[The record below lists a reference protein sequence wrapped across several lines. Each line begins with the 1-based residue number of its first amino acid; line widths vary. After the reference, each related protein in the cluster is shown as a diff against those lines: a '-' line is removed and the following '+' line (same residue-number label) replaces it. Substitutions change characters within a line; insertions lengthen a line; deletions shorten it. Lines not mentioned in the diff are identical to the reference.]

1 MRSRL
6 ASPIDRCMTLVI
18 VTILAVGSSVFAGE
32 PATAKPAKIDFRRD
46 VFPILSRRC
55 WECHLG
61 GDASAGLRL
70 DVREEWLGET
80 TGRPLVVVGKSA
92 RSRVIE
98 VVEARDPKVVM
109 PAEGER
115 LKPNEIATLRRW
127 IDEGLAWDDQLL
139 PTPKVKS
146 DHWAFQPIR
155 RPNVGQV
162 SNRPVPT
169 VQVGNLPH
177 DTIDAFLATTAN
189 EADRRTLIRRLSL
202 DLLGL
207 PPSSDDV
214 EEFVTDDRPD
224 AYERLVDRMLASPAY
239 GERWTRHW
247 LDVARWAESEGYE
260 SNHSRPFAWR
270 YRDYVINAFNSD
282 KPFDEFLRQQI
293 AGDELQ
299 PYSDENLI
307 ATGFLAAA
315 RISSNEEDKWRQRN
329 DVLVDITNATA
340 NAFLGLTMQC
350 AQCHNHKSDP
360 ITTRDYYR
368 LQAFFVTGQP
378 IDVTLRDPLL
388 RRDFKSRRP
397 PEYEPALALRES
409 LLEAA
414 RRRFH
419 DEIRRSLTVEEHST
433 YDTSADQRDI
443 EQERLARLVDLKFQA
458 SVNVLDRYIPESDR
472 KLYDEVKKK
481 IAEIEKSSPRIPQTF
496 AYYSPATSPHRLD
509 TLPSIGF
516 YPLPFDREALPR
528 ERGSIKVRG
537 DVHHIGPVVTA
548 GFPAV
553 FPSSPVA
560 PRQESPIA
568 HNATELRTTSSD
580 TSTPNPRSAFL
591 SRSDRATR
599 LDLANWLTD
608 PRHPLTARV
617 WVNRIWQWHFGT
629 GLVATSDDFGVR
641 GAKPT
646 HPELLDWLASE
657 LIDSGWSTKHIQRL
671 IVTSRMY
678 RMNSN
683 ASARRWSP
691 DPAASPTA
699 GLQHDETATSSSGP
713 AGRPSVSP
721 AAGSGDP
728 RRALLSFPR
737 RRVEAEVLRD
747 VQLAVAGLLE
757 RRIGGPSVGGLGE
770 SLDARE
776 KSNRRNLYLF
786 QKRGNPPAMQG
797 LFDGPNEASES
808 CPLRHVSTT
817 PLHALFLLN
826 NEFALRCAIVLAG
839 RIESLAGTD
848 REQQIDL
855 LFREVLS
862 RPATETERLAL
873 HKFLDEETAKR
884 SGGSAAPNAPTPLQL
899 LCHVMMSL
907 SELSSLE

>member
-1 MRSRL
+1 MWIRVLTSCLFL
-6 ASPIDRCMTLVI
+6 AGVVQS
-18 VTILAVGSSVFAGE
+18 FADE
-32 PATAKPAKIDFRRD
+32 ANRAKPAKIDFRRD

-80 TGRPLVVVGKSA
+80 TGRPLVVIGKSQK
-92 RSRVIE
+92 SRVIE
-98 VVEARDPKVVM
+98 VVEARDPKIVM

-115 LKPNEIATLRRW
+115 LKPSEIATLRQW
-127 IDEGLAWDDQLL
+127 IDEGLAWDDELL

-146 DHWAFQPIR
+146 DHWAFQSIA
-155 RPNVGQV
+155 RPSVPNLKFEI
-162 SNRPVPT
+162 SNLKFQNP
-169 VQVGNLPH
+169 
-177 DTIDAFLATTAN
+177 IDAFVASKHRELGAQPAD
-189 EADRRTLIRRLSL
+189 EADRRTLFRRLSL

-207 PPSSDDV
+207 PPRRDEV
-214 EEFVTDDRPD
+214 EEFLTDQSTD
-224 AYERLVDRMLASPAY
+224 AYEQLVDRLLASPAY
-239 GERWTRHW
+239 GERWARHW

-260 SNHSRPFAWR
+260 SNHPRPFAWR

-282 KPFDEFLRQQI
+282 KPFDEFVRQQI

-378 IDVTLRDPLL
+378 VDVALQDPAL
-388 RRDFKSRRP
+388 RRDFESRRP

-409 LLEAA
+409 LLESA

-419 DEIRRSLTVEEHST
+419 DETRRSLTDEERT
-433 YDTSADQRDI
+433 AYDTPATERDI

-472 KLYDEVKKK
+472 KLYDETKKK
-481 IAEIEKSSPRIPQTF
+481 IVEIEKTSPRIPQTF

-516 YPLPFDREALPR
+516 YPLPFDRDALPR
-528 ERGSIKVRG
+528 ERGGIKIRG
-537 DVHHIGPVVTA
+537 DVHNIGPVVTA
-548 GFPAV
+548 GVPAV
-553 FPSSPVA
+553 LDKSGELLVA
-560 PRQESPIA
+560 SGELK
-568 HNATELRTTSSD
+568 ATNVSNSQLATNTSQL
-580 TSTPNPRSAFL
+580 PRS
-591 SRSDRATR
+591 S
-599 LDLANWLTD
+599 LANWLTD
-608 PRHPLTARV
+608 RRHPLTARV

-629 GLVATSDDFGVR
+629 GLVATPDDFGVR

-657 LIDSGWSTKHIQRL
+657 LIDSAWSTKHIQRL
-671 IVTSRMY
+671 IVTSWAY
-678 RMNSN
+678 RMKSRVE
-683 ASARRWSP
+683 RRETRDESKATA
-691 DPAASPTA
+691 AASDSQFAPLNPHLT
-699 GLQHDETATSSSGP
+699 T
-713 AGRPSVSP
+713 
-721 AAGSGDP
+721 
-728 RRALLSFPR
+728 FPR

-747 VQLAVAGLLE
+747 TQLAVAGMLE
-757 RRIGGPSVGGLGE
+757 RRIGGPSVPVELRE
-770 SLDARE
+770 S
-776 KSNRRNLYLF
+776 SNRRNLYLF
-786 QKRGNPPAMQG
+786 QKRGQPPSMQG

-826 NEFALRCAIVLAG
+826 NEFALRCAIVLAQ
-839 RIESLAGTD
+839 RVESLAGPD
-848 REQQIDL
+848 RERQIDL
-855 LFREVLS
+855 LFHEVLS
-862 RPATETERLAL
+862 RPATETERLVL
-873 HKFLDEETAKR
+873 HKFLDEEAAKR
-884 SGGSAAPNAPTPLQL
+884 SGGSTTPNAPTPLQL
-899 LCHVMMSL
+899 LCHVLMSL

>member
-1 MRSRL
+1 MLTRL
-6 ASPIDRCMTLVI
+6 RTLIAHCATLAWIMAGAVI
-18 VTILAVGSSVFAGE
+18 ADE
-32 PATAKPAKIDFRRD
+32 PAATKSKSLDFRRD
-46 VFPILSRRC
+46 VFPILSGRC

-61 GDASAGLRL
+61 GDASSGIRL
-70 DVREEWLGET
+70 DVRDEWLGET
-80 TGRPLVVVGKSA
+80 TGRPLVVIGKSGK
-92 RSRVIE
+92 SRVIE
-98 VVEARDPKVVM
+98 VLEARDPKIVM

-115 LKPNEIATLRRW
+115 LKPAEIATLRKW
-127 IDEGLAWDDQLL
+127 IDNGLIWDDVLL
-139 PTPKVKS
+139 PPPKVKS

-155 RPNVGQV
+155 RPNVGLV
-162 SNRPVPT
+162 FNLPVPAG
-169 VQVGNLPH
+169 QVENLAH
-177 DTIDAFLATTAN
+177 DPIDVFVAVKHRELGVTPAG

-207 PPSSDDV
+207 PPNRDDV
-214 EEFVTDDRPD
+214 EEFVADTRSD
-224 AYERLVDRMLASPAY
+224 AYEQLVDRLLASPAH
-239 GERWTRHW
+239 GERWARHW

-270 YRDYVINAFNSD
+270 YRDYVIKAFNSD

-293 AGDELQ
+293 AGDELP

-350 AQCHNHKSDP
+350 AQCHNHKTDP

-368 LQAFFVTGQP
+368 LQAYFVTGQP
-378 IDVTLRDPLL
+378 IDVALRDPAL
-388 RRDFKSRRP
+388 RRDFESRRP
-397 PEYEPALALRES
+397 PEYEPSLALRES
-409 LLEAA
+409 LLESA

-419 DEIRRSLTVEEHST
+419 DEVRRSLKTEELAA
-433 YDTSADQRDI
+433 YDTPAEQREV

-472 KLYDEVKKK
+472 KLYDEIKRKLT
-481 IAEIEKSSPRIPQTF
+481 EIEKTSPRIPQTF
-496 AYYSPATSPHRLD
+496 AFYSPATSPHRLD
-509 TLPSIGF
+509 VLPSIGF
-516 YPLPFDREALPR
+516 YPLPFDRAALPL
-528 ERGSIKVRG
+528 ERGGIKIRG
-537 DVHHIGPVVTA
+537 DVHNIGPAVTA
-548 GFPAV
+548 GVPAV
-553 FPSSPVA
+553 VGQVVNLPGSLSSITKTHGQVENLP
-560 PRQESPIA
+560 
-568 HNATELRTTSSD
+568 LGRTT
-580 TSTPNPRSAFL
+580 
-591 SRSDRATR
+591 
-599 LDLANWLTD
+599 LANWLTD

-617 WVNRIWQWHFGT
+617 WVNRIWQWHFGA

-641 GAKPT
+641 GTKPS

-671 IVTSRMY
+671 IVTSRTY
-678 RMNSN
+678 RMKSGEQAENSN
-683 ASARRWSP
+683 SP
-691 DPAASPTA
+691 LATNNSP
-699 GLQHDETATSSSGP
+699 LS
-713 AGRPSVSP
+713 
-721 AAGSGDP
+721 
-728 RRALLSFPR
+728 SFPR

-757 RRIGGPSVGGLGE
+757 RHIGGPSVGGLGE
-770 SLDARE
+770 SLEARE

-786 QKRGNPPAMQG
+786 QKRGNPPSMQG

-808 CPLRHVSTT
+808 CPQRHVSTT

-826 NEFALRCAIVLAG
+826 NKFALRCAVVLAQ
-839 RIESLAGTD
+839 RIEPLAGPD
-848 REQQIDL
+848 RERQIDL

-862 RPATETERLAL
+862 RPTTESERLVL

-884 SGGSAAPNAPTPLQL
+884 SGGSTTPNAPTPLQM

>member
-1 MRSRL
+1 MPTRFFMIFERCSAL
-6 ASPIDRCMTLVI
+6 AIVSVLVA
-18 VTILAVGSSVFAGE
+18 VASALSLAEE
-32 PATAKPAKIDFRRD
+32 PTPTTSTKLDFRRD

-61 GDASAGLRL
+61 GDTSSGIRL
-70 DVREEWLGET
+70 DVRGEWLGET
-80 TGRPLVVVGKSA
+80 TGRPLVVLGKSGK
-92 RSRVIE
+92 SRVIE
-98 VVEARDPKVVM
+98 VLEGRDPKVVM
-109 PAEGER
+109 PAEGDR
-115 LKPNEIATLRRW
+115 LKPAEIATLRKW
-127 IDEGLAWDDQLL
+127 IDDGLVWDDELL
-139 PTPKVKS
+139 PAPKVKS
-146 DHWAFQPIR
+146 DHWAFQPVVVDASR
-155 RPNVGQV
+155 LRK
-162 SNRPVPT
+162 NRQTRDASATNNP
-169 VQVGNLPH
+169 
-177 DTIDAFLATTAN
+177 IDDFISAKHHELGVTPAD

-207 PPSSDDV
+207 PPSREEV
-214 EEFVTDDRPD
+214 EEFIADESPG
-224 AYERLVDRMLASPAY
+224 AYEQLVDRLLASPAY
-239 GERWTRHW
+239 GERWARHW

-260 SNHSRPFAWR
+260 SNHPRSFAWR

-282 KPFDEFLRQQI
+282 KPFDEFVRQQI

-299 PYSDENLI
+299 PYSDENVI

-368 LQAFFVTGQP
+368 LQAYFVTGQP
-378 IDVTLRDPLL
+378 IDVALRDPAL
-388 RRDFKSRRP
+388 RRDFEARRP

-409 LLEAA
+409 LLESA

-419 DEIRRSLTVEEHST
+419 DEVRRSLTPDERSAYEAPVE
-433 YDTSADQRDI
+433 QREV

-472 KLYDEVKKK
+472 KLYDEIKRK
-481 IAEIEKSSPRIPQTF
+481 ITEIEKMSPRVPQTF
-496 AYYSPATSPHRLD
+496 AFYSPATSPHRLNV
-509 TLPSIGF
+509 LPSIGF
-516 YPLPFDREALPR
+516 YPLPFDRDALSR
-528 ERGSIKVRG
+528 ERGSVKIRG
-537 DVHHIGPVVTA
+537 DVHGIGPVVTA
-548 GFPAV
+548 GVPAV
-553 FPSSPVA
+553 LGGSGEFAVASGELKISQPNSPLVT
-560 PRQESPIA
+560 
-568 HNATELRTTSSD
+568 HNSQL
-580 TSTPNPRSAFL
+580 
-591 SRSDRATR
+591 TR

-617 WVNRIWQWHFGT
+617 WVNRLWQWHFGT
-629 GLVATSDDFGVR
+629 GLVATADDFGVR

-646 HPELLDWLASE
+646 HPELLGWLASE

-671 IVTSRMY
+671 IVTSRTY
-678 RMNSN
+678 RLRN
-683 ASARRWSP
+683 
-691 DPAASPTA
+691 
-699 GLQHDETATSSSGP
+699 
-713 AGRPSVSP
+713 
-721 AAGSGDP
+721 
-728 RRALLSFPR
+728 FPR
-737 RRVEAEVLRD
+737 HRVEAEVLRD

-770 SLDARE
+770 SLEVRE

-786 QKRGNPPAMQG
+786 QKRGHPPSMQG

-808 CPLRHVSTT
+808 CPQRHVSTT

-826 NEFALRCAIVLAG
+826 NEFALRAAITLAQ
-839 RIESLAGTD
+839 RIESLAGLD
-848 REQQIDL
+848 RERQIDL

-873 HKFLDEETAKR
+873 LKFLNEETAKR
-884 SGGSAAPNAPTPLQL
+884 SGGSATPNAPTPFQL
-899 LCHVMMSL
+899 LCHVMMNL

>member
-1 MRSRL
+1 MLTRL
-6 ASPIDRCMTLVI
+6 RTLIAHCATLAWIMAGAVI
-18 VTILAVGSSVFAGE
+18 ADE
-32 PATAKPAKIDFRRD
+32 PAATKSKSLDFRRD
-46 VFPILSRRC
+46 VFPILSGRC

-61 GDASAGLRL
+61 GDASSGIRL
-70 DVREEWLGET
+70 DVRDEWLGET
-80 TGRPLVVVGKSA
+80 TGRPLVVIGKSGK
-92 RSRVIE
+92 SRVIE
-98 VVEARDPKVVM
+98 VLEARDPKIVM

-115 LKPNEIATLRRW
+115 LKPAEIATLRKW
-127 IDEGLAWDDQLL
+127 IDNGLIWDDVLL
-139 PTPKVKS
+139 PPPKVKS

-155 RPNVGQV
+155 RPNVGLV
-162 SNRPVPT
+162 FNLPVPAG
-169 VQVGNLPH
+169 QVENLAH
-177 DTIDAFLATTAN
+177 DPIDVFVAVKHRELGVTPAG

-207 PPSSDDV
+207 PPNRDDV
-214 EEFVTDDRPD
+214 EEFVADTRSD
-224 AYERLVDRMLASPAY
+224 AYEQLVDRLLASPAH
-239 GERWTRHW
+239 GERWARHW

-270 YRDYVINAFNSD
+270 YRDYIIKAFNSD

-293 AGDELQ
+293 AGDELP

-350 AQCHNHKSDP
+350 AQCHNHKTDP

-368 LQAFFVTGQP
+368 LQAYFVTGQP
-378 IDVTLRDPLL
+378 IDVALRDPAL
-388 RRDFKSRRP
+388 RRDFESRRP
-397 PEYEPALALRES
+397 PEYEPSLALRES
-409 LLEAA
+409 LLESA

-419 DEIRRSLTVEEHST
+419 DEVRRSLKTEELAA
-433 YDTSADQRDI
+433 YDTPAEQREV

-472 KLYDEVKKK
+472 KLYDEIKRKLT
-481 IAEIEKSSPRIPQTF
+481 EIEKTSPRIPQTF
-496 AYYSPATSPHRLD
+496 AFYSPATSPHRLD
-509 TLPSIGF
+509 VLPSIGF
-516 YPLPFDREALPR
+516 YPLPFDRAALPL
-528 ERGSIKVRG
+528 ERGGIKIRG
-537 DVHHIGPVVTA
+537 DVHNIGPAVTA
-548 GFPAV
+548 GVPAV
-553 FPSSPVA
+553 VGQVVNLPGSLSSITKTHGQVENLP
-560 PRQESPIA
+560 
-568 HNATELRTTSSD
+568 LGRTT
-580 TSTPNPRSAFL
+580 
-591 SRSDRATR
+591 
-599 LDLANWLTD
+599 LANWLTD

-617 WVNRIWQWHFGT
+617 WVNRIWQWHFGA

-641 GAKPT
+641 GTKPS

-671 IVTSRMY
+671 IVTSRTY
-678 RMNSN
+678 RMKSGEQAENSN
-683 ASARRWSP
+683 SP
-691 DPAASPTA
+691 LATNNSP
-699 GLQHDETATSSSGP
+699 LS
-713 AGRPSVSP
+713 
-721 AAGSGDP
+721 
-728 RRALLSFPR
+728 SFPR

-757 RRIGGPSVGGLGE
+757 RHIGGPSVGGLGE
-770 SLDARE
+770 SLEARE

-786 QKRGNPPAMQG
+786 QKRGNPPSMQG

-808 CPLRHVSTT
+808 CPQRHVSTT

-826 NEFALRCAIVLAG
+826 NKFALRCAVVLAQ
-839 RIESLAGTD
+839 RIEPLAGPD
-848 REQQIDL
+848 RERQIDL

-862 RPATETERLAL
+862 RPTTESERLVL

-884 SGGSAAPNAPTPLQL
+884 SGGSTTPNAPTPLQM